1 MTSFSAA
8 TSTTSTGPVLTVHGD
23 LDATTAPTAL
33 EEIKGLTIASGQ
45 LLVVDLARVGFCDSS
60 GISALIAARNV
71 AGAAGASIALVS
83 VPAQLTR
90 VLDLIGLTSLFP
102 TFPSAAEAVAAHT

>member
-23 LDATTAPTAL
+23 LDANTAPTVL
-33 EEIKGLTIASGQ
+33 EQIKGLTITSGQ
-45 LLVVDLARVGFCDSS
+45 LLVVDLARMDFCDSS

-71 AGAAGASIALVS
+71 AGAAGASIALVC

-90 VLDLIGLTSLFP
+90 ILDLIGLTSLFP
-102 TFPSAAEAVAAHT
+102 TYPSATEAVAAHT